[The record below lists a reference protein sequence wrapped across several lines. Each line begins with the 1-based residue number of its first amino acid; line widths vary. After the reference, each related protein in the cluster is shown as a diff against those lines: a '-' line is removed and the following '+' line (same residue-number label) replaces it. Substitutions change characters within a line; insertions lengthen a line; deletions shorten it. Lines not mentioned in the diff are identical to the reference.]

1 MYEKILRLCTVKG
14 ISIKALERQLNF
26 GNGTILKWRTSSPG
40 VTKLEMVADYFDVSL
55 DYLLSNNPTEPS
67 PKAYLVAKHY
77 DQLDENQKEIVE
89 AVMEGFVGQEK
100 KCTNRQERR

>member
-40 VTKLEMVADYFDVSL
+40 VTKLEMVADYFD
-55 DYLLSNNPTEPS
+55 NPTEPS

-89 AVMEGFVGQEK
+89 AVMEGFVGQKK